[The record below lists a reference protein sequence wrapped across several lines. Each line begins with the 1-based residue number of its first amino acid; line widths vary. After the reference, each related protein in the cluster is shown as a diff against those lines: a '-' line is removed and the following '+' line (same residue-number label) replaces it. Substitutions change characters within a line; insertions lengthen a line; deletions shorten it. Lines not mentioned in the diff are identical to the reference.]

1 MKVGIV
7 GAGQVGAAAAYALA
21 LQGPAGEI
29 LLVDVREEFAAAQA
43 EDLLHATP
51 FGHPSLV
58 RAGTIDE
65 LDGAAV
71 VILAAGVAQEPGES
85 RLDLLGRNAALFQQ
99 LVPEVARAAP
109 GAVLLVA
116 TNPVDIM
123 TQVALRASGFPAG
136 RVLGSGTVLDSARF
150 RALLAGLLQ
159 VAPQSVHACV
169 LGEHGDSEVL
179 AWSNAL
185 VGGVSLA
192 EFAAQRG
199 QPLDDTVRARVDDG
213 VRRAAYRI
221 IAGKGATAFGIG
233 AALAHITASILL
245 DERRVYIVS
254 GLSRGLYGAAEA
266 TFSLPR
272 VVGRS
277 GWEHALQP
285 QLAPEEV
292 AALERSVGLLAD
304 LARQLGC

>member
-1 MKVGIV
+1 M

-21 LQGPAGEI
+21 LQGPAREI
-29 LLVDVREEFAAAQA
+29 VLVDIRDAFAAAQA

-51 FGHPSLV
+51 FGHPAVV
-58 RAGTIDE
+58 RAGS
-65 LDGAAV
+65 LDDLGGAAV
-71 VILAAGVAQEPGES
+71 VIMAAGVAQEPGES
-85 RLDLLGRNAALFQQ
+85 RLALLGRNAALFQQ
-99 LVPEVARAAP
+99 LVPGVARAAP
-109 GAVLLVA
+109 RAVLLVA

-159 VAPQSVHACV
+159 VAPQSVHAYV

-185 VGGVSLA
+185 VGGVPLA

-199 QPLDDTVRARVDDG
+199 QPLDDAVRAQIDDG

-233 AALAHITASILL
+233 AALAHLTASILL
-245 DERRVYIVS
+245 DERRVYTVS
-254 GLSRGLYGAAEA
+254 GLSRGLYGAEEA

-272 VVGRS
+272 VVGRG
-277 GWEHALQP
+277 GWEHDLQP
-285 QLAPEEV
+285 RLAPDEV
-292 AALERSVGLLAD
+292 AALERSVALLAD